1 MSTLLTTFLTFQNQV
16 RIYHWRTRSY
26 ARHVSSGSLYDDIDK
41 LIDQFIETLQGKTER
56 ITYDQITVKLFP
68 LQDEEM
74 VELLQNFAVFLEE
87 KVESYL
93 KKLGNS
99 YELKNIRDEMLG
111 KVNQTKFL
119 FTLQ

>member
-16 RIYHWRTRSY
+16 RIYHWRTHSY
-26 ARHVSSGSLYDDIDK
+26 ARHKASGHLYEDIDK
-41 LIDQFIETLQGKTER
+41 LIDQFIEILQGKTER
-56 ITYDQITVKLFP
+56 ITYDQITIKLFP

-74 VELLQNFAVFLEE
+74 VELLTNFAVFLEE
-87 KVESYL
+87 KVEAYL

-99 YELKNIRDEMLG
+99 SDLKNIRDEMVG
-111 KVNQTKFL
+111 KVNQTKYL